1 MLVGLQERRQTYG
14 LKKWIPEHQLKFKD
28 DKCVRGIWW
37 ASTWGRVLPSCP
49 WCQQSL
55 QECRQSC
62 GLGVECKI
70 WGTVY
75 YFWVLFRQVGRVGL
89 AGVVV
94 GRWCGV
100 LPGVSCTGRISS
112 KQTELWGRK
121 LSPGFGL

>member
-1 MLVGLQERRQTYG
+1 MLGEYG
-14 LKKWIPEHQLKFKD
+14 GQALGAGSYLV
-28 DKCVRGIWW
+28 VRG
-37 ASTWGRVLPSCP
+37 ASKASRNAGRVVG
-49 WCQQSL
+49 WGWNA
-55 QECRQSC
+55 RY
-62 GLGVECKI
+62 GVH
-70 WGTVY
+70 
-75 YFWVLFRQVGRVGL
+75 FWVLFRQVGRVGL